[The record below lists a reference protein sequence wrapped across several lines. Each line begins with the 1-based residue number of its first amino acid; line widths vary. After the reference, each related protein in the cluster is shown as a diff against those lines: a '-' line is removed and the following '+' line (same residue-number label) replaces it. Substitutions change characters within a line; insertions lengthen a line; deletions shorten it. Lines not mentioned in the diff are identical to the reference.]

1 MFTKFLNNKQN
12 YTKNF
17 AFWVRSYIYDYEH
30 ITIQNVET
38 RILVS

>member
-17 AFWVRSYIYDYEH
+17 AFWVRSYIYMTMN
-30 ITIQNVET
+30 ISQ
-38 RILVS
+38 SKMWKPGF